1 MWNEFK
7 TFISRGS
14 VMDLAVGVIIG
25 AAFGKIV
32 DSLVKDVIMPPIGLL
47 LGHIDFKNWF
57 VSLSGGTYATLEE
70 AQKAKAVTMNVGAF
84 INEVITFLIV
94 AFAVFLVVKAY
105 NRTKKAPPPP
115 PPASEKPCPY
125 CRMQIPLEA
134 TRCGHCTSQLG

>member
-57 VSLSGGTYATLEE
+57 ISLSGGTYATLEE
-70 AQKAKAVTMNVGAF
+70 AQKAKAVTMNVGSF

-94 AFAVFLVVKAY
+94 AFAVFLIVKAY
-105 NRTKKAPPPP
+105 NRTKKAPAPAPPP
-115 PPASEKPCPY
+115 SEKPCPY